1 MSRSLGIP
9 VKLLHDTS
17 GHIVTVELKSNE
29 LYRGSMV
36 ACEDNWNCKLENI
49 TYTAKDGKVSQL
61 EHVFIRGSKVRFMVI
76 PDMLKNAPMFKRL
89 DVRIKDKS
97 TSLVVGKGRSLAM
110 RAKAQAAGSAA
121 PGTGAVP
128 PVRR

>member
-9 VKLLHDTS
+9 VKLLHEAFRARARE
-17 GHIVTVELKSNE
+17 HHLH
-29 LYRGSMV
+29 RQ
-36 ACEDNWNCKLENI
+36 
-49 TYTAKDGKVSQL
+49 DGKVSQL

-89 DVRIKDKS
+89 DSRIK
-97 TSLVVGKGRSLAM
+97 GKGASLGVGRGRAVAM
-110 RAKAQAAGSAA
+110 RAKAQAAGR
-121 PGTGAVP
+121 GTAGRGVVP